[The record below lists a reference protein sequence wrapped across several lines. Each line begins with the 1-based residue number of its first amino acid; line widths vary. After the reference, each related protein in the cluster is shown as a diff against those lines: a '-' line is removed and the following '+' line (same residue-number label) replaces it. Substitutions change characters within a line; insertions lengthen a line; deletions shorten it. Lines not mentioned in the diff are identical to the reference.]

1 MKKLPIGIQ
10 SFEKIRTDAFYYVD
24 KTAFVERLVQ
34 SGGGYFFL
42 SRPRRFGKSLFLDT
56 LRQAFWGRR
65 EFFEG
70 LYLESHWEWSET
82 HPVIRLSFG
91 SGVVR
96 SLEELRNSIESFLID
111 LKNEFGV
118 CYEKK
123 NLNDR
128 FFEAIRKAADS
139 SGKRVVVLIDEYDKP
154 ILDNI
159 ERPELALELREELKN
174 LYSVLKDADEFL
186 RFVFITGVTKF
197 SKVSLFSGLNQLQDI
212 TLNPEYATVCG
223 YTQRELE
230 SVFED
235 RLKGADLHK
244 IRCWYNGYSWL
255 GEPLYNPFDVLLH
268 LSEGEFRPYWF
279 ETGTPS
285 FLIRLMVEKRF
296 FLPDLEGIEVSEKI
310 LGSFDLDLIEPENLL
325 FQTGYLTIKGRYSIS
340 DRLIYRLDIPNKE
353 VRISLN
359 DHFLSYLTQNT
370 IEAEKIK
377 NTLSHSL
384 VEGDL
389 ERVKET
395 FWSFFASIPHDW
407 YRKNDLAGYEGYY
420 ASVVYAYFSASG
432 FEVSVEDATSKGR
445 IDMVVLFGERVY
457 VIEFKV
463 VELEPEGVALEQIKE
478 KRYWEKYLGKVR
490 EIYLIGVE
498 FSKAERN
505 ITRFDWERVQ
515 AP

>member
-10 SFEKIRTDAFYYVD
+10 SFEKIRSDTFYYVD
-24 KTAFVERLVQ
+24 KTPFVEMLAQ

-56 LRQAFWGRR
+56 LRQAFLGRR
-65 EFFEG
+65 ELFEG
-70 LYLESHWEWSET
+70 LHLEKRWDWSESR
-82 HPVIRLSFG
+82 PVFRLSFG
-91 SGVVR
+91 SGVMR

-118 CYEKK
+118 SYKKK
-123 NLNDR
+123 NLSDR
-128 FFEAIRKAADS
+128 FLEAIRKAAES

-186 RFVFITGVTKF
+186 KFVFITGVTKF

-212 TLNPEYATVCG
+212 TLHPEYATICG

-230 SVFED
+230 AVFED

-268 LSEGEFRPYWF
+268 LSEREFRPYWF

-285 FLIRLMVEKRF
+285 FLIRLMVEKQF

-310 LGSFDLDLIEPENLL
+310 LGSFDLDFIEPENLL
-325 FQTGYLTIKGRYSIS
+325 FQTGYLTIKDRYSIA
-340 DRLIYRLDIPNKE
+340 DRIIYRLNIPNKE
-353 VRISLN
+353 VRISFN
-359 DHFLSYLTQNT
+359 DYFWFIRLKRT
-370 IEAEKIK
+370 
-377 NTLSHSL
+377 SL
-384 VEGDL
+384 D
-389 ERVKET
+389 
-395 FWSFFASIPHDW
+395 
-407 YRKNDLAGYEGYY
+407 
-420 ASVVYAYFSASG
+420 
-432 FEVSVEDATSKGR
+432 
-445 IDMVVLFGERVY
+445 
-457 VIEFKV
+457 
-463 VELEPEGVALEQIKE
+463 ELP
-478 KRYWEKYLGKVR
+478 
-490 EIYLIGVE
+490 
-498 FSKAERN
+498 
-505 ITRFDWERVQ
+505 
-515 AP
+515 